1 MPSWRNA
8 FPLTRKRNKFWIRRV
23 ALACCMCVW
32 VLLTPRGCHSS
43 YRDITC
49 LHCVVNQVDDNKD
62 GKIDGSEMKWGHKH
76 IGPLTHPHYDF
87 VVATKSWSSASQL
100 FVHKLSCELLKI
112 VAFFF
117 WKTGDLRKIIGRSDL
132 CMQFLFV
139 RKGKWK
145 PWKSGMK

>member
-1 MPSWRNA
+1 MRKARRRIAPARTTGARVPCNSLRMCGLLAGLLMPSWRTA

-32 VLLTPRGCHSS
+32 VLLTPRGFHSS

-87 VVATKSWSSASQL
+87 
-100 FVHKLSCELLKI
+100 
-112 VAFFF
+112 
-117 WKTGDLRKIIGRSDL
+117 
-132 CMQFLFV
+132 
-139 RKGKWK
+139 
-145 PWKSGMK
+145 